1 MSEKNIID
9 FLFDKKDEDQLF
21 LLEDTELKRLD
32 NKVTMVDNEI
42 SKFIEKRVHPKSRK
56 KLRQLLRD
64 YSNAIFVHV
73 ARENEL
79 YYKYGVSDGVKFI
92 TSSLSVK

>member
-1 MSEKNIID
+1 MGDKNIID

-21 LLEDTELKRLD
+21 LLEDTELKKLD
-32 NKVTMVDNEI
+32 NKITMVNNEI

-56 KLRQLLRD
+56 KLRRLLRD